1 MTDTMT
7 SEVELGTRCFG
18 ILARE
23 VGPVDAER
31 FIAYVNRER
40 IDYTKWQQTLFEGQ
54 DIESLA
60 ADARITSARIRRQRA
75 ERAGRK
81 A

>member
-1 MTDTMT
+1 MTNVMPC
-7 SEVELGTRCFG
+7 EVELGTRCFG

-40 IDYTKWQQTLFEGQ
+40 MDYTKWQQNLFAGQ
-54 DIESLA
+54 SIEEIAS
-60 ADARITSARIRRQRA
+60 DAREVSARIRRQRGVPA
-75 ERAGRK
+75 LA
-81 A
+81 